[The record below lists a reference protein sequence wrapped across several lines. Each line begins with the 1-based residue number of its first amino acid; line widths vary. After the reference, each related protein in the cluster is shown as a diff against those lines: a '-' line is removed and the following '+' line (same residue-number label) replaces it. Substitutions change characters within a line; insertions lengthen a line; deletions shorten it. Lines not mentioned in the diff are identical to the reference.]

1 MSPILQEFSWS
12 PKMIR
17 NWHLGAR
24 VAIQTPHSGTKTILS
39 VPSPVTWEIL
49 RPLLR
54 KISTAMN
61 NDAPWPIPEYTV
73 CLLCTFCAF
82 AMTYWIERWL
92 HNLP

>member
-24 VAIQTPHSGTKTILS
+24 VAIQTPHSGTKNILS
-39 VPSPVTWEIL
+39 APSPVTWQIL
-49 RPLLR
+49 RHPLR

-61 NDAPWPIPEYTV
+61 NDVPRRIPEYTV
-73 CLLCTFCAF
+73 F
-82 AMTYWIERWL
+82 ALYVLRVRYDVL
-92 HNLP
+92 D